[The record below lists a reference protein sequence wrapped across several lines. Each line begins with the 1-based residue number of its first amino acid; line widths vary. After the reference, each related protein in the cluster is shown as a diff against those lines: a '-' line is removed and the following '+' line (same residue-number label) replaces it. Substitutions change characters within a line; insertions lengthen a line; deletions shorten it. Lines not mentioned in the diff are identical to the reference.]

1 MFRVRIHCIDYC
13 LALPTEADFK
23 ASRAPIAKGPK
34 TTSDGGDAG
43 KAVLVPIIRIF
54 GAAADGQIVC
64 AHVRGIF
71 PYLYVPFD
79 GFSLGDIDDIT
90 KNLRNGID
98 QAVGKKTVLA
108 IILVRGVPFYGF
120 HVGFRPYLKIYLYD
134 PGSMTRVA
142 ELFRKGRLAG
152 LPTLMP
158 HESHIPFLL
167 QFMTDYNL
175 YGCDIVESTTATPR
189 PSGSPDRASCPLEV
203 DIFAHHIQNRHAVP
217 ERRQHEAIPEIPIE
231 KNERLVYS
239 LAALW
244 REMAAKYDK
253 KGKKN
258 AESRKIWDIIST
270 QEAFAQLGATSSDP
284 RRTPAPWIHEDEYK
298 KQVADIIEA
307 ERADTPRPPAP
318 RPSFEEH
325 LPTLREAVETFY
337 PKAERSEN
345 KKRKRELSLSQPDA
359 IGRASSSSLTPTE
372 THMKKKTLVRQP
384 LGNQTSSLPDFN
396 TNLEIVLVDHG
407 AGSRAPT
414 LSNEWLQSQPSSPRT
429 RSQDLPTRKKHI
441 DHKEGNRPLS
451 QVFPVVKSA
460 FPRAQMSQPET
471 KSDSTLSGQLKIPS
485 ASRSGKR
492 VRMDTKAS
500 TIHEVEKTSMTTPSE
515 ENNTTPSHKKKRT
528 KTARLKKHGRSPFR
542 HLYDQV
548 YAISKPPPTVQKI
561 MSSLRKFGPDQIHQ
575 DAYFSNEA
583 DLPMQPE
590 DELGVGGVDIA
601 PPEDTSRS
609 NPDAEVELDELA
621 DAGEP
626 QITTRSWEYAM
637 APPTRNCVEAWLRT
651 EIQDHKALKKSQ
663 RWDASA
669 TQKKAQK
676 SHLTQVERVALQK
689 PLETLKLDMRV
700 LCLEVHARS
709 RGTFLPNPERDS
721 VEYVFWRTSGGGDLP
736 IDGAGSGLHFSD
748 RNGGILSAGRSLRD
762 NYTVDVM
769 SDEREL
775 IQSVIR
781 LVHALDPDILAGYEV
796 LSSSWGFL
804 NERAVHYGIDLWQEL
819 SRVSQPRVVPFHE
832 HNQGVTGRYML
843 SINQAIRADV
853 NLRQYTLESAAWHV
867 LGRKIPFYRAHVL
880 TAWSASDHLRDL
892 SRLVHH
898 YRRRTAVSLALIEA
912 TELVS
917 RTSEQARILGT
928 DFASVLERGSQ
939 FKVESV
945 MLRVAKPENFIM
957 PSPNH
962 EQVGQQNAAECQPL
976 VLEPRSAFYSSP
988 VVVLDFTSLYPS
1000 LMIAYNLCYSTYA
1013 GRLDP
1018 LYHDKKLAEAEA
1030 EAEKRASETAKKSET
1045 KASTIAPD
1053 KSSATMASSHE
1064 ETTTN
1069 IKGDTDGEHP
1079 GVPEAQ
1085 VDDFTNLAEEISKHQ
1100 EQNSKR
1106 MGFMN
1111 YERPPGLLE
1120 ELRKLGL
1127 VISPTGTIY
1136 VGTKTRQSLLAK
1148 MLGELLDTRAMVKAA
1163 MKKTAGK
1170 KLAERQRLH
1179 NRQLALKLLANVTY
1193 GYTSASFSGRMP
1205 CVEVADS
1212 IVQTGRQT
1220 LDKAI
1225 ALIHSVRRWNAEVV
1239 YGDTDSLFVHL
1250 PGRTKHQAFKI
1261 GAEMAKAVTAINP
1274 HPVRLKFEKVYH
1286 PCVLLAKK
1294 RYVGYKY
1301 ESPQQKEPVFDAKG
1315 IETVRRDGSPVASK
1329 ILEKCLRLLFETADL
1344 SCIKA
1349 YLQTQFDDVMND
1361 RLSIADLCFSKE
1373 VRAPGSYR
1381 APPPGAVVASRRMA
1395 QDPRATLVNGER
1407 VPYVVVSGPPGM
1419 PLRDRCVAP
1428 EEVVKNRKLRL
1439 DSDYYILNS
1448 IIPPL
1453 DRILRLVD
1461 VDVLQ
1466 WYLEMPKGNVQLRT
1480 VDPAPTQQNE
1490 IPGAAFASHHTLDI
1504 WLKGSHCALC
1514 DQPVRQRRRRRHGL
1528 EPAPGG
1534 AAKGVGS
1541 LDSDAGLDVGLYSD
1555 SDEFEDDE
1563 DEVVTVPI
1571 VGYDTAN
1578 DQGAIGGG
1586 SEEAVVLQDTTT
1598 PASHRKRPV
1607 LCKPC
1612 GEDNMGTMVR
1622 LQNRMRDAE
1631 LAYQEI
1637 MTGCRSCAGLGP
1649 TDEVRCENMTCPVY
1663 FVRTE
1668 RSVQVKIERA
1678 KAPLI
1683 AALGRRGMRDL
1694 EW

>member
-23 ASRAPIAKGPK
+23 ASRAPIAKSPK

-79 GFSLGDIDDIT
+79 GFSLGDIDDII
-90 KNLRNGID
+90 KNIRNGID
-98 QAVGKKTVLA
+98 QAVGKKAVLA

-134 PGSMTRVA
+134 PSSMTRVA

-175 YGCDIVESTTATPR
+175 YGCDIVEASAATPQ

-203 DIFAHHIQNRHAVP
+203 DIYAHHIQNRHAVP
-217 ERRQHEAIPEIPIE
+217 ERWQHEAIPEIPIDN
-231 KNERLVYS
+231 NERLVSS

-270 QEAFAQLGATSSDP
+270 QEAFAQLGATASDP

-307 ERADTPRPPAP
+307 ERADATEPPAP

-325 LPTLREAVETFY
+325 LPTLRQAVETFY

-345 KKRKRELSLSQPDA
+345 KKRKREPSLSQPDG
-359 IGRASSSSLTPTE
+359 IGKASLSSLTPTQ
-372 THMKKKTLVRQP
+372 THKKKKALVGQS
-384 LGNQTSSLPDFN
+384 LGSQTTPLPDFN
-396 TNLEIVLVDHG
+396 TNLEIVLVDYR
-407 AGSRAPT
+407 ADARAPS
-414 LSNEWLQSQPSSPRT
+414 LSNEWLQSQQSGPRT
-429 RSQDLPTRKKHI
+429 RSQDLAARKKHV

-460 FPRAQMSQPET
+460 FPRDQLSQPET
-471 KSDSTLSGQLKIPS
+471 KSESTLSGHLHIPS
-485 ASRSGKR
+485 ASRPGKR
-492 VRMDTKAS
+492 VRMAADMSIIHDMGNTSLATLSEDNNS
-500 TIHEVEKTSMTTPSE
+500 TPRHEP
-515 ENNTTPSHKKKRT
+515 KRT
-528 KTARLKKHGRSPFR
+528 KTPGSKKHGRRPFR
-542 HLYDQV
+542 RLYRQV
-548 YAISKPPPTVQKI
+548 YAIAKRPPTVEKVV
-561 MSSLRKFGPDQIHQ
+561 SSLRKFGPEQIHQ

-590 DELGVGGVDIA
+590 DDLGVNGADIA
-601 PPEDTSRS
+601 PPEDGFHA
-609 NPDAEVELDELA
+609 NADAEVVLGELG
-621 DAGEP
+621 DAGEL
-626 QITTRSWEYAM
+626 QTTTRSWEYAV
-637 APPTRNCVEAWLRT
+637 APPTRKSVEAWLKT
-651 EIQDHKALKKSQ
+651 EIQDDKALKRSQ
-663 RWDASA
+663 TWDASA
-669 TQKKAQK
+669 TQKKAQT
-676 SHLTQVERVALQK
+676 SHLTQVERDALRK
-689 PLETLKLDMRV
+689 PPETLKLDMRV
-700 LCLEVHARS
+700 LCLEVHAKS
-709 RGTFLPNPERDS
+709 RGMFLPNPERDA
-721 VEYVFWRTSGGGDLP
+721 VEYVFWRTTGGGDLP
-736 IDGAGSGLHFSD
+736 VDGAGGGLHFSD
-748 RNGGILSAGRSLRD
+748 RNGGILSVGRSLRD
-762 NYTVDVM
+762 NCTVDVM
-769 SDEREL
+769 PDEREL
-775 IQSVIR
+775 IRSVIR

-796 LSSSWGFL
+796 ISSSWGFL

-832 HNQGVTGRYML
+832 RDQGVTGRYML

-880 TAWSASDHLRDL
+880 TAWSASGHLKDL

-898 YRRRTAVSLALIEA
+898 YRRRTAASLALIEA
-912 TELVS
+912 TELVA
-917 RTSEQARILGT
+917 RTGEQARILGT

-1018 LYHDKKLAEAEA
+1018 LYHEKKLAEAD
-1030 EAEKRASETAKKSET
+1030 AKKGET
-1045 KASTIAPD
+1045 KAAMVAPEIL
-1053 KSSATMASSHE
+1053 SATTGSSLE
-1064 ETTTN
+1064 EAAN
-1069 IKGDTDGEHP
+1069 IAKGGKTDGKLP
-1079 GVPEAQ
+1079 DDSAAQ
-1085 VDDFTNLAEEISKHQ
+1085 PSEFASLAEEISKHQ
-1100 EQNSKR
+1100 EQNSKM
-1106 MGFMN
+1106 MGFMS

-1163 MKKTAGK
+1163 MKKTVGK
-1170 KLAERQRLH
+1170 QVAERQRLH

-1250 PGRTKHQAFKI
+1250 PGRTKHQAFKL

-1301 ESPQQKEPVFDAKG
+1301 ETPQQQEPVFDAKG

-1329 ILEKCLRLLFETADL
+1329 ILETCLRLLFETADL
-1344 SCIKA
+1344 SRIKA
-1349 YLQTQFDDVMND
+1349 YLQKQFDDVMND

-1395 QDPRATLVNGER
+1395 QDPRATLVHGER

-1428 EEVVKNRKLRL
+1428 EEVVRNRKLRL
-1439 DSDYYILNS
+1439 DSDYYIQNS

-1453 DRILRLVD
+1453 DRIFRLVD
-1461 VDVLQ
+1461 VDVLR

-1490 IPGAAFASHHTLDI
+1490 IPGAAFPSHHTLDV

-1514 DQPVRQRRRRRHGL
+1514 DRSVRQRRRRRHAHAPDVPDVGGL
-1528 EPAPGG
+1528 
-1534 AAKGVGS
+1534 
-1541 LDSDAGLDVGLYSD
+1541 DDDAGLDVGLYSD
-1555 SDEFEDDE
+1555 SDAFEDDE
-1563 DEVVTVPI
+1563 DEAATVPI
-1571 VGYDTAN
+1571 VGHDTA
-1578 DQGAIGGG
+1578 DDHGATGGG
-1586 SEEAVVLQDTTT
+1586 SEDAAVPQDTAT
-1598 PASHRKRPV
+1598 PAFHRKRPV

-1622 LQNRMRDAE
+1622 LQNRVRDAE

-1649 TDEVRCENMTCPVY
+1649 AEDVRCENMTCPAY

-1678 KAPLI
+1678 KTPLI